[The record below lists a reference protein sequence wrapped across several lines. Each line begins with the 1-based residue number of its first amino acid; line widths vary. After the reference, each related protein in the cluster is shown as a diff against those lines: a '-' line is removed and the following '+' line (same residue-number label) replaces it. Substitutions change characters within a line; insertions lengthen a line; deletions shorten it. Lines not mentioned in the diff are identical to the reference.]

1 MLSIAR
7 YCLLIA
13 TGLAAVIGL
22 ASPALSKP
30 PLPEEWR
37 ASHIE
42 ALPGEVSREVRK
54 WQKSCGAL
62 RARSSFSGAVEI
74 AGCRYLALHF
84 EQLHLFLKLPDEL
97 IAKFVWSARA
107 SGAGERLERN
117 QVRAQL
123 VKTF

>member
-1 MLSIAR
+1 
-7 YCLLIA
+7 
-13 TGLAAVIGL
+13 V
-22 ASPALSKP
+22 
-30 PLPEEWR
+30 
-37 ASHIE
+37 SHIE